1 MRIWAFATA
10 TWNTTRSYFV
20 SAAPCWETEK
30 ATEILRAGEMILIL
44 KGIFR
49 RSMLCDYSEEENI
62 LLERKIRDQLTYVG
76 DGEPATG

>member
-1 MRIWAFATA
+1 
-10 TWNTTRSYFV
+10 
-20 SAAPCWETEK
+20 
-30 ATEILRAGEMILIL
+30 LRAGEMILIL